1 MKTFA
6 NTNPQT
12 LEQAVKTIQQAG
24 KDGQTA
30 SLVGGGSDLLGLGK
44 EFIIK
49 PDVLVNLKTIKGL
62 DQVAPAASGVNIG
75 GRITLDPPGRHP
87 LIPDQNGVLAAAAEA
102 ASTP

>member
-24 KDGQTA
+24 TKGQTA
-30 SLVGGGSDLLGLGK
+30 SLVGGGSDLLGLVK

-62 DQVAPAASGVNIG
+62 DQVAPSAAGVNIG
-75 GRITLDPPGRHP
+75 GLITLDSLGSHP
-87 LIPDQNGVLAAAAEA
+87 
-102 ASTP
+102 